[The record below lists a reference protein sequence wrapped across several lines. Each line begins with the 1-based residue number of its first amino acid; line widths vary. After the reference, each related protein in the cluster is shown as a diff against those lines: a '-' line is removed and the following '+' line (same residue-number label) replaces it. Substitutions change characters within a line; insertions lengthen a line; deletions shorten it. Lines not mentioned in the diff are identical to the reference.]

1 MTEEQY
7 KLLSAEKRDLS
18 DGVAKLKRQLGI
30 YGKVANGQRFPKHV
44 LHDPA
49 YSKMCSYRDRIFE
62 IENELAKLK
71 KNGVAPNKKD
81 FKDLILKIIEEKNPE
96 LFLEAKNQAYES
108 MKNA

>member
-1 MTEEQY
+1 MEDKYRQ
-7 KLLSAEKRDLS
+7 LSVEKAELS
-18 DGVAKLKRQLGI
+18 NGVNALKKQLGI
-30 YGKVANGQRFPKHV
+30 YGKVVNGQRFPKYI

-62 IENELAKLK
+62 IEKELIKLK

-96 LFLEAKNQAYES
+96 LFLEAKNQAYER
-108 MKNA
+108 MKE